1 MSATEYELPIA
12 DRIEGLKQP
21 YEHSV
26 LKGQEEAEAHFLEAA
41 CSGRLHHAWLLSGPT
56 GCGKATFAFRMARY
70 FAQANEQECAALT
83 ADDLDKA
90 GAHDNPIFKQIARG
104 GHPNILHLRI
114 PFDEKTRKFKTLMTV
129 DEVRRSVAFF
139 GMSSGDKGWR
149 IAIVDSANDMN
160 ANAANA
166 LLKILEEPPEKTLFF
181 LLSPQPSRLLP
192 TIRSRC
198 QHLALKPL
206 DDNSLI
212 AALENAS
219 HDMSFDVD
227 ALKKHHNVI
236 NGSVRRA
243 FHFSNND
250 AEVLLNDFNV
260 LISQQPTYD
269 IPMLHRF
276 ADNVSARN
284 ADEKYGFFIE
294 FIENYVASK
303 VRAFDNI
310 TPLVSWTEVW
320 DKMQARIKQEEALNL
335 DRKQTVLALFHDLR
349 I

>member
-1 MSATEYELPIA
+1 MSATEHELPIA

-26 LKGQEEAEAHFLEAA
+26 LKGQEEAEARFLEAA
-41 CSGRLHHAWLLSGPT
+41 CSGRLHHAWLLSGPS

-70 FAQANEQECAALT
+70 FAQANEEGGSPT
-83 ADDLDKA
+83 VDDLNKA
-90 GAHDNPIFKQIARG
+90 GAHDNPTFKQIARG
-104 GHPNILHLRI
+104 AHPNILHLRI
-114 PFDEKTRKFKTLMTV
+114 PFDEKTKKFRTLVTV

-139 GMSSGDKGWR
+139 GMSSGGKGWR

-166 LLKILEEPPEKTLFF
+166 LLKILEEPPERTVFF
-181 LLSPQPSRLLP
+181 LLSSQPGRLLP

-206 DDNSLI
+206 DNDNLI

-219 HDMSFDVD
+219 YDITFEADT
-227 ALKKHHNVI
+227 LKRNHTVI

-243 FHFSNND
+243 FHFANND
-250 AEVLLNDFNV
+250 AEALLNDFNT
-260 LISQQPTYD
+260 LIGQQPTYD

-276 ADNVSARN
+276 ADSVSARS
-284 ADEKYGFFIE
+284 ADEKYAFFIE
-294 FIENYVASK
+294 FIENYVANK
-303 VRAFDNI
+303 VRVFDNI
-310 TPLVSWTEVW
+310 RPLVSWTEVW